1 MRGLIQILLSLIVSL
16 LLCGCSDDKN
26 NGGTETRKDHV
37 WKEQTDTINKAK
49 EVEGMLLDS
58 VDATRQAIDNQGE

>member
-1 MRGLIQILLSLIVSL
+1 MRWFNWSVIFISCLFLTA
-16 LLCGCSDDKN
+16 CSDS
-26 NGGTETRKDHV
+26 GGEHKADAKQDHV

-58 VDATRQAIDNQGE
+58 ADATRKAIENQNK